1 MYILNIFLFELYNMK
16 KIYFFIIML
25 YMENGKVVLVEFYE
39 FKIVLDFFLYKIILN
54 VYFD

>member
-16 KIYFFIIML
+16 KKYFFIIML

-39 FKIVLDFFLYKIILN
+39 FKIVLDFFLRKIILN